1 MVEDNTE
8 IVLLEEDVNRSVRSS
23 QLENASPLPL
33 SRMDSESAGFAL
45 KFNAEV
51 EESIV
56 IEDEVALELDTE
68 IV

>member
-1 MVEDNTE
+1 
-8 IVLLEEDVNRSVRSS
+8 
-23 QLENASPLPL
+23 LPL

-56 IEDEVALELDTE
+56 IEDEIALELDTE
-68 IV
+68 IVEDHQEFLIPTIEESPELLDGLFVTF